1 MLRVTDHAAASDV
14 GRMRKANEDSYFVR
28 VPLFVVADGMG
39 GAQAGEV
46 ASQIAVD
53 AFADPLDETLAPER
67 RLAAAVQSAN
77 REIHDQSLADQSRQG
92 MGTTLTSALLGDEEL
107 TLAHVGDSRAY
118 RLRDGE
124 LTRLTTDHSL
134 VGEMVRRG
142 AITEAEAEVHPQ
154 RSILTRALG
163 PEREIEVDT
172 LTHTVRDGDVYL
184 LCSDG
189 LTGMVSDAQIAEVAG
204 SDVPLR
210 EVAEELIARANAAG
224 GVDNITVVAFRVG
237 GGSGSAAVETP
248 ADDGS
253 QTIVA
258 GAVAAEPAADG
269 APQTDAAAGAK
280 PKSQSESQSESAA
293 APAPPLRTP
302 ETHAAGGNGHS
313 PRPLPGARSAADRR
327 AHNRRSRKWL
337 GVAIATVVLLLASL
351 GAAVAS
357 LNVYFLGTEE
367 HGLIAVYR
375 GLPYEGPFALK
386 LYTKDYVS
394 TMPAVSL
401 TDEQKT
407 TLLDHTLR
415 SRKDAIDLVT
425 QIESGE
431 LKAIDQDA
439 ELGRDRV
446 TGATGE
452 P

>member
-204 SDVPLR
+204 SGVPLR

-258 GAVAAEPAADG
+258 GAVAAEPAA
-269 APQTDAAAGAK
+269 
-280 PKSQSESQSESAA
+280 

-313 PRPLPGARSAADRR
+313 SRPLPGARSAADRR